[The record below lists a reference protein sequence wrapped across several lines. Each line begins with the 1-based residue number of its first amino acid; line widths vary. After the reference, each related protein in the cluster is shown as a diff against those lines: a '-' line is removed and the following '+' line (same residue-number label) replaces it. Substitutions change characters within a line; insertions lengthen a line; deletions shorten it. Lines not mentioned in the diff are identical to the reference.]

1 MEITLQLEAVG
12 LKTSLKLYLDTTR
25 QQLAGLQHIN
35 ALLQMCISEVEFDPD
50 QQPAW
55 RELQKRTEILK
66 VMRNRIR
73 LGGRRWAPVLS
84 PIPSPEAPTAQP
96 CRISAAELRRR
107 QEEEAQAEEPL
118 EPFQLSAFTWMDTD
132 KMAAPEDMAAQDTAD
147 TDEGSGGDDH
157 SPCSP
162 SLLSPQ
168 ACGDENSHRH
178 PHLDFEFSLRGLD
191 PLEEPS
197 ASVSA
202 DAALRP
208 LRPRASSAGVAL
220 DQLVPKMPQDK
231 RDQPSFLTRR
241 RFNSAAERRNM
252 SQTVE

>member
-96 CRISAAELRRR
+96 CRTSAAELRRR

-178 PHLDFEFSLRGLD
+178 PHLDFEFSLRGAVAPAGLLSRCGARTACAEDAPRQARSAKFPDAHNGLD
-191 PLEEPS
+191 TRTEEK
-197 ASVSA
+197 
-202 DAALRP
+202 L
-208 LRPRASSAGVAL
+208 L
-220 DQLVPKMPQDK
+220 
-231 RDQPSFLTRR
+231 
-241 RFNSAAERRNM
+241 
-252 SQTVE
+252 